1 MMSSKDNPFVGGGTP
16 SRRDLIDY
24 FTRLRDEARSQLVT
38 ADLIDNV
45 RNLQGRVQAYERV
58 LRDLQ

>member
-1 MMSSKDNPFVGGGTP
+1 MSSKDNPFVGGGHP